1 MGAGQIFAVMHF
13 INEAEKEDK
22 KQRKRKRRQRRNA
35 SSVNSRRFGDTA
47 ACILTARNSSTANG
61 YPATRYLE

>member
-22 KQRKRKRRQRRNA
+22 KAKAKKKRKQRELEKMRRY
-35 SSVNSRRFGDTA
+35 SRMYPDDPEEQHA
-47 ACILTARNSSTANG
+47 ANG
-61 YPATRYLE
+61 LRRGGRNRRR

>member
-22 KQRKRKRRQRRNA
+22 KAKKKKKKAKRKRKQRELEEIRRY
-35 SSVNSRRFGDTA
+35 SRM
-47 ACILTARNSSTANG
+47 
-61 YPATRYLE
+61 YPDGPE